1 MLRRSDTAAA
11 RSIENGWIY
20 LRKIWKILLLTLLDA
35 ELIHCH
41 CNRAFSQGLCAF
53 ETGFRPIVPE
63 ICLRPSIRIS

>member
-41 CNRAFSQGLCAF
+41 CNGAFAKAF
-53 ETGFRPIVPE
+53 ARSNGFRPIVPE
-63 ICLRPSIRIS
+63 MCLRPSIRIS